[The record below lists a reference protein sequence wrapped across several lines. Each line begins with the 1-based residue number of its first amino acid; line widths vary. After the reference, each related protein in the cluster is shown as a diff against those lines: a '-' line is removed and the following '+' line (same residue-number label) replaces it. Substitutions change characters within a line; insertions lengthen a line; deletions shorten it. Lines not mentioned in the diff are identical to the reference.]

1 MKVNGHPNV
10 FNRQWLAQ
18 PQQARAGESTK
29 SAPIEKP
36 AKVSATA
43 KVMRE
48 QNSTAQQAI
57 ENFVPER
64 TYGGVKK
71 GQLID
76 IRV

>member
-1 MKVNGHPNV
+1 MKLNGHPNV

-18 PQQARAGESTK
+18 PQQARVGESNK
-29 SAPIEKP
+29 PAPVEKP

-43 KVMRE
+43 KVIRE
-48 QNSTAQQAI
+48 QNANAQQAI

-64 TYGGVKK
+64 TLSGVKK